1 MDNMKNIK
9 EILQNY
15 EATYNHK
22 DWLRLKKDLHS
33 ASKIGGATKTILISS
48 VIIATIVSTV
58 LLINSFNSNKKETSK
73 IETISNLKENENN
86 INQEVK
92 EFNILDKT
100 DTEKIT
106 NHQTKNTINNKEQ
119 NFKTEESNS
128 KNPIIKNADT
138 QIQDKPE
145 QTQTTTENSYSEKT
159 KSSNKDN
166 LITDPETID
175 LDKILFSVELI
186 ETCIPAKVKFYA
198 INCPESC
205 EILWNLDKNTKI
217 SGNNIEY
224 SYLKAGKYQP
234 EVFIIHDGFIIK
246 TEKLNN
252 IEINKPTEIKINFD
266 NSENLYYFTCN
277 KVEGLNLLWSID
289 NQQFSGEEVSY
300 SFNKEGDYMINLKGI
315 NKFGCKSE
323 VSEKIIIKN
332 KPVFYVP
339 NAFIP
344 NSDDINSHFGP
355 IGENLDFAS
364 YQLMI
369 LDANGIKVFESDKP
383 DFMWNGK
390 INNIGNEAKP
400 GVYLWEIKTL
410 DNYGNYHNKKGRV
423 NLIRK

>member
-1 MDNMKNIK
+1 MKNIK

>member
-1 MDNMKNIK
+1 MDNIKNIK

>member
-383 DFMWNGK
+383 EIMWNGK
-390 INNIGNEAKP
+390 INNIGNDAKS
-400 GVYLWEIKTL
+400 GIYLWEIRTV
-410 DNYGNYHNKKGRV
+410 DNFGNYQNKKGRV
-423 NLIRK
+423 NLIRN